1 MVSDAAAAT
10 SSAAAPAARRKKR
23 RCPACRRYLDDDP
36 DGVDVQLTG
45 WRGLVIVAAILLV
58 LVRGLVAVGSDLVR
72 LFGAAS

>member
-1 MVSDAAAAT
+1 MSDASAAT
-10 SSAAAPAARRKKR
+10 SSASVPATRRKKR

-45 WRGLVIVAAILLV
+45 WRGLAIVAAVLLV

-72 LFGAAS
+72 LFGAVS